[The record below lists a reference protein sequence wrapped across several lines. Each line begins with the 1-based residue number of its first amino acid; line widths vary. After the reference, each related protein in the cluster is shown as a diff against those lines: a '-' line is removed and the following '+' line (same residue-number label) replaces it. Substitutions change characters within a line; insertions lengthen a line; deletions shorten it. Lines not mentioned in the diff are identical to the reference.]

1 MIDPKVYIFKRARG
15 RVIQTGDTSGVEAI
29 KRERML
35 SSNMVVGKNKCLTE
49 GSKKEAKK
57 DVVDSFSKIGMM

>member
-1 MIDPKVYIFKRARG
+1 MIYPKVYIFKRARG
-15 RVIQTGDTSGVEAI
+15 RVIQTGDTSGRGHQ
-29 KRERML
+29 RERML

-57 DVVDSFSKIGMM
+57 DVVDSCSKTGMM